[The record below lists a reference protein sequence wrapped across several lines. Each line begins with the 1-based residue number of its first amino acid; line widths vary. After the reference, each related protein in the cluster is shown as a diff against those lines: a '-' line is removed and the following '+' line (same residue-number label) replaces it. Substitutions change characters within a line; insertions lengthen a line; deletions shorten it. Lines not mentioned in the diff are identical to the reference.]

1 MSSTSNPSVT
11 SKPTKKPAAMD
22 KTVLFL
28 QLVSKIPLMARVAL
42 LHMLQTSP
50 ASKYQDLRTELIIAM
65 LRSFIDVP
73 KPKSITS
80 TQKILSTAPPIS
92 GTIWVSKYTL
102 PIPTEEDARA
112 IHDTL
117 NKVIDGLQDRDQP
130 KTARIQLPEVLP
142 VEAEW
147 TAHRPGVP
155 KDAKLPD
162 IPEREKYD
170 EMMKD
175 VKTPTTVLYFHGGA
189 YWLMD
194 PATHRPTC
202 RELAKRTGGRCYS
215 VRYRL
220 APQNPFP
227 AAVMDALVSYLGLLY
242 PPADAFHEAVKPEHI
257 VIAGDS
263 AGGNLSLALL
273 QLIMQLQR
281 SGTTVSWLGEE
292 RSVPLPAGVAVNSPW
307 MDITHSSPSCVT
319 NAPFDYLPSIE
330 VQEKSE
336 KGRDPCSA
344 WPANPPR
351 MSIYVADDYIMH
363 PLVSLLLAPSW
374 RGAPPTYICTGW
386 EILADEDKFTAARF
400 HAEGVSVTFEE
411 YEGMPHCF
419 AMLLKN
425 LREADRCMEGWSRFI
440 ARVTKP
446 TASEGGFDGDDDKQK
461 STTRSTFTTIK
472 SGTLEEK
479 KLDPTTLSPYT
490 EEEIREKIRRRVEL
504 KCVPATEGDVAKL

>member
-1 MSSTSNPSVT
+1 MSSAPNPSVT
-11 SKPTKKPAAMD
+11 SRRTKKPAAMD
-22 KTVLFL
+22 NTALFL

-42 LHMLQTSP
+42 LHMLQVSP
-50 ASKYQDLRTELIIAM
+50 ASKYQDLRTELTIAM
-65 LRSFIDVP
+65 LRSFMDVP

-80 TQKILSTAPPIS
+80 TQRMLLKAPPIS
-92 GTIWVSKYTL
+92 GTIWVSKYSL

-112 IHDTL
+112 IRETL
-117 NKVIDGLQDRDQP
+117 TKVIDGLQDRDQP

-242 PPADAFHEAVKPEHI
+242 PPPDAFHEAVKPEHM

-273 QLIMQLQR
+273 QLLMQLQR

-319 NAPFDYLPSIE
+319 NAPFDYLPGLE
-330 VQEKSE
+330 AQDNADKS
-336 KGRDPCSA
+336 RDHCAA
-344 WPANPPR
+344 WPANPLR
-351 MSIYVADDYIMH
+351 MSMYVADDYIMH

-386 EILADEDKFTAARF
+386 EMLADEDRFTAARL

-440 ARVTKP
+440 SRVTTKP
-446 TASEGGFDGDDDKQK
+446 AASEQEVDEKN
-461 STTRSTFTTIK
+461 TTRSTFTTIH
-472 SGTLEEK
+472 SGTLAEK
-479 KLDPTTLSPYT
+479 ELDPMTLSPYT
-490 EEEIREKIRRRVEL
+490 EEEIREKIRRRIEL
-504 KCVPATEGDVAKL
+504 KCVPASEGDVAKL

>member
-1 MSSTSNPSVT
+1 
-11 SKPTKKPAAMD
+11 MD
-22 KTVLFL
+22 KTALFL
-28 QLVSKIPLMARVAL
+28 QLVSKLPLMARVAL
-42 LHMLQTSP
+42 LHMLQASP
-50 ASKYQDLRTELIIAM
+50 ASKYQDLRTELTIAM
-65 LRSFIDVP
+65 LRSSMDVP
-73 KPKSITS
+73 KPRSITF
-80 TQKILSTAPPIS
+80 TQKMLSRVPPIR

-117 NKVIDGLQDRDQP
+117 SKAIDGLQDRDQP
-130 KTARIQLPEVLP
+130 KTARIQVPEVLP

-175 VKTPTTVLYFHGGA
+175 VKAPTTILYFHGGA

-242 PPADAFHEAVKPEHI
+242 PPPEAFHEPVEPEHI

-281 SGTTVSWLGEE
+281 SGTTVFWLGHE
-292 RSVPLPAGVAVNSPW
+292 RSIPLPAGVAVNSPW
-307 MDITHSSPSCVT
+307 LEITHSSPSCVT
-319 NAPFDYLPSIE
+319 NGAFDYVPGLE
-330 VQEKSE
+330 AQDKAEKL
-336 KGRDPCSA
+336 RAPCSA
-344 WPANPPR
+344 WPTNPPR
-351 MSIYVADDYIMH
+351 MSMYVADDYIMH

-386 EILADEDKFTAARF
+386 EMLSDEDKFTAARF

-419 AMLLKN
+419 AMVLKN
-425 LREADRCMEGWSRFI
+425 LKEAGRCMEGWSRFI
-440 ARVTKP
+440 ARATNS
-446 TASEGGFDGDDDKQK
+446 TASEGGLDGADDKR
-461 STTRSTFTTIK
+461 SAMRSTFTTIK

-479 KLDPTTLSPYT
+479 ELDPMTLSPYT
-490 EEEIREKIRRRVEL
+490 EEEIREKMRRRIES
-504 KCVPATEGDVAKL
+504 KCVPASEGDLTKL

>member
-1 MSSTSNPSVT
+1 MASTPNSTVT

-22 KTVLFL
+22 KTALFL
-28 QLVSKIPLMARVAL
+28 QLIAKIPLMARVAL
-42 LHMLQTSP
+42 LHMLQSSP
-50 ASKYQDLRTELIIAM
+50 ASKHQDLRTELTIAM
-65 LRSFIDVP
+65 IRSFMDVP

-80 TQKILSTAPPIS
+80 TQRMLGRAPPPS
-92 GTIWVSKYTL
+92 GTIWISKYTL
-102 PIPTEEDARA
+102 PIPTEDDARA
-112 IHDTL
+112 IRDTMT
-117 NKVIDGLQDRDQP
+117 KVIDGLQDRDQP
-130 KTARIQLPEVLP
+130 KAARIQLPEVLP

-162 IPEREKYD
+162 ISEREKYD

-175 VKTPTTVLYFHGGA
+175 AKTPTTVLYFHGGA

-242 PPADAFHEAVKPEHI
+242 PPPDAFHEAVQPEHI

-273 QLIMQLQR
+273 QFLMQLQR
-281 SGTTVSWLGEE
+281 SGTTVFWLGQE

-307 MDITHSSPSCVT
+307 MDITHSSPSCVA
-319 NAPFDYLPSIE
+319 NAPFDYLPGLEAQDRAETS
-330 VQEKSE
+330 
-336 KGRDPCSA
+336 RDPCA
-344 WPANPPR
+344 VWPANPPR
-351 MSIYVADDYIMH
+351 MSMYVADDYIMH

-386 EILADEDKFTAARF
+386 EMLADEDKFTAARL
-400 HAEGVSVTFEE
+400 HSEGVAVTFEE

-440 ARVTKP
+440 AKVTKLSLP
-446 TASEGGFDGDDDKQK
+446 EAAEESKTT
-461 STTRSTFTTIK
+461 TTRSTFTTIK

-479 KLDPTTLSPYT
+479 ELDPTTLSPYT
-490 EEEIREKIRRRVEL
+490 EEEIREKIRRRIEL